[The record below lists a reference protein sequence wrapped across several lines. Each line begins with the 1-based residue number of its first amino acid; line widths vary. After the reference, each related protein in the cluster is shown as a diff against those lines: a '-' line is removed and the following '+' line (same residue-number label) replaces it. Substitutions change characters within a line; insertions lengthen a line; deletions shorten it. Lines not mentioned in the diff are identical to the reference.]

1 MDHAH
6 PTVLKARS
14 IAHSGERAR
23 APEIIDADW
32 LKRLARDCGADDVG
46 LVEIDRPALAAER
59 GHIVEV
65 FGGTRT
71 LMSIMVRL
79 NREPVRSPTRSV
91 ANQEFH
97 AVYDA
102 VNETAREIVRRLEAE
117 GIPACNAV
125 AAFPMEVQ
133 LPGRGWMVAHKPI
146 AVEAGLGMIG
156 LHRNV
161 IHPVFGSFVLLDT
174 VLIGRDATACDRPI
188 DYNPCFDCKLC
199 VAACPVGALK
209 SDGAFDFMSCYT
221 HNYREFLG
229 NFGDWVAALTD
240 AKDHRDYRR
249 RFEDGETN
257 SMWQSLSFKPG
268 YKAAYC
274 LAVCPAGEE
283 VINPFLEDRKGYLS
297 GVLKPLT
304 AKEETL
310 YVRPGSDA
318 EDYAA
323 KRFPHKRIKHV
334 KRRLQANSIP
344 MFLAGLRLGFQRGKA
359 RDLSARYHWT
369 FTGKE
374 EAKATVRIHDGRI
387 TVEQGHTGEPDI
399 RITADSAA
407 WLAVLAGDAHILAAI
422 VLRKVRVKGD
432 MRLFRAFGRCF
443 A

>member
-1 MDHAH
+1 MDLDAH

-14 IAHSGERAR
+14 KGAAR
-23 APEIIDADW
+23 TAVVLDATW
-32 LKRLARDCGADDVG
+32 LKAVAKECGADDVG
-46 LVEIDRPALAAER
+46 LVEIDRPALKAER
-59 GHIVEV
+59 GHIAKV
-65 FGGTRT
+65 FAGTRT
-71 LMSIMVRL
+71 LLSLVVRM

-97 AVYDA
+97 AVHDA
-102 VNETAREIVRRLEAE
+102 VNEVAREIVRRLEAE

-125 AAFPMEVQ
+125 GAFPMEVQ

-161 IHPVFGSFVLLDT
+161 IHPVFGSFVLLET
-174 VLIGRDATACDRPI
+174 VLIGRDASAYDRPI
-188 DYNPCFDCKLC
+188 DYNPCFECKLC
-199 VAACPVGALK
+199 VAACPVGAIK

-249 RFEDGETN
+249 RFDDGETT

-274 LAVCPAGEE
+274 IAVCPAGEE

-297 GVLKPLT
+297 GVVKPLT

-310 YVRPGSDA
+310 YVLPGSDA
-318 EDYAA
+318 EEHAVR
-323 KRFPHKRIKHV
+323 RFPHKRIKHV
-334 KRRLQANSIP
+334 KRQLRASSIP
-344 MFLAGLRLGFQRGKA
+344 MFMAGLRLGFQRGKA
-359 RDLSARYHWT
+359 KDLSARYHWT

-374 EAKATVRIHDGRI
+374 EAQATIRIHDGRI
-387 TVEQGHTGEPDI
+387 AVEPGHVGEPDVK
-399 RITADSAA
+399 ITADSQA
-407 WLAVLAGDAHILAAI
+407 WLAIIAGDANILAAI